1 MRFVSMKRL
10 LLVLALVAPV
20 AASAAPAVPYLPVP
34 KGAAVILN
42 TGSTNTLGYRIVL
55 QRSGAAEYINGPK
68 RALATVPASLTAQF
82 FKDVQAKMPLESR
95 TATTCMKSASFG
107 YSVFVWWNHS
117 RSGDVTCPNGAAIAN
132 DVTKIAQALN
142 LSTGLRLVRPIPML
156 TNEPRKPLPAVTPIS
171 TSTPN
176 P

>member
-1 MRFVSMKRL
+1 MRFVGMKRL
-10 LLVLALVAPV
+10 LLLLALVAPV
-20 AASAAPAVPYLPVP
+20 AATAAPAVPYLPVP

-42 TGSTNTLGYRIVL
+42 TGSTNTLGYRVVL
-55 QRSGAAEYINGPK
+55 QRNGAAEYVNGPK

-82 FKDVQAKMPLESR
+82 FKDVLASMPLESR

-107 YSVFVWWNHS
+107 YSLFVYWNHS

-156 TNEPRKPLPAVTPIS
+156 THEPRMPLPAVTPM
-171 TSTPN
+171 STPT